1 MSRTMPIKSVMTLDG
16 HLLQVTFHT
25 GNCAVVDLKPHL
37 QSVRFR
43 ALSNQEIW
51 ETADT
56 NGGFIH
62 WYQSGFMVVELAW
75 NEVVEMLLGEWV

>member
-56 NGGFIH
+56 NGGLIH

-75 NEVVEMLLGEWV
+75 NEVVEMLLGEWA

>member
-62 WYQSGFMVVELAW
+62 WYQSGFISIFYLIRYIYI
-75 NEVVEMLLGEWV
+75 

>member
-75 NEVVEMLLGEWV
+75 NEVVEMPVGAGA

>member
-43 ALSNQEIW
+43 ALSNKEIW

-62 WYQSGFMVVELAW
+62 WYQSGVMVVELAW
-75 NEVVEMLLGEWV
+75 NEVVEMLWGEWA